1 MKAIVIDGSPK
12 IESDTMVVT
21 NSFLNGLIE
30 NSDSEIEAVKIILK
44 KINPCYGCFKCWK
57 N

>member
-1 MKAIVIDGSPK
+1 MKVIVIDGSPK

-30 NSDSEIEAVKIILK
+30 NSDREIEVVKIM
-44 KINPCYGCFKCWK
+44 
-57 N
+57 

>member
-1 MKAIVIDGSPK
+1 MKTIVIDGSPK

-21 NSFLNGLIE
+21 NSFLNGFIE